1 MAVTIVTAPRREHP
15 YRPIQKFEGTMLKVI
30 LLTGLLSMLAATGA
44 TALAFMSIEQQHSA
58 TRPLATTHMLRLAP
72 DLALP

>member
-1 MAVTIVTAPRREHP
+1 
-15 YRPIQKFEGTMLKVI
+15 MLKVI

-44 TALAFMSIEQQHSA
+44 TSLAFMSIEQQHSPN
-58 TRPLATTHMLRLAP
+58 RPLAATHMLGLGLGLAP